1 LLYQKKYIVHRC
13 AQNPILTKDDFPGD
27 IVSVFNSGIIKHNGK
42 YVMICR
48 CEDSS
53 FSRYMWVAQ
62 SDDGIK
68 FTLRDKPLAMPVD
81 DPLFRE
87 YVDGEKSYWDPR
99 ITCIE
104 GQHYIVHAAD
114 VTNGASCQLGLF
126 KIDDSFEKLEW
137 MGLISEP
144 DNRNGVL
151 FPRKINGL
159 YYRLDRP
166 NDNGGFD
173 IWACSSPD
181 LIYWGN
187 PRRVLSKSL
196 IGWGEKKIGPGAVP
210 IETHAGWLCIIH
222 GVRRQCTDEVYS
234 LGVMLLDRDDPTKM
248 IACSR
253 RAILAPEEPYELMG
267 QSMNVVFTNGAV
279 AEDDGTVK
287 IYYGGADQVQCLA
300 TARIDD
306 LIDSCLNDR

>member
-196 IGWGEKKIGPGAVP
+196 LGWGEKKIGPGAVP
-210 IETHAGWLCIIH
+210 IETDAGWLCIIH

-234 LGVMLLDRDDPTKM
+234 LGVMLLDRDDPTKL

-253 RAILAPEEPYELMG
+253 RAILAPEEPYELLG

-279 AEDDGTVK
+279 AEDDGSIK